1 MDFEFIYKICT
12 KAEWLK
18 AKKEGK
24 FSGSKKDI
32 EDGFIHFSNKDQLKG
47 ILSKYFLNQKDLVL
61 LKVEALKLNNLIY
74 EQASDGNMF
83 PHLYDHLDI
92 SHVCN
97 DYEININEEG
107 NHILPI

>member
-24 FSGSKKDI
+24 FLGSKKDI

-47 ILSKYFLNQKDLVL
+47 
-61 LKVEALKLNNLIY
+61 
-74 EQASDGNMF
+74 
-83 PHLYDHLDI
+83 
-92 SHVCN
+92 
-97 DYEININEEG
+97 
-107 NHILPI
+107 

>member
-24 FSGSKKDI
+24 FLGSKKDI

-47 ILSKYFLNQKDLVL
+47 TLSKYFLNRKDLVL

-83 PHLYDHLDI
+83 PHLYAHLDI
-92 SHVCN
+92 SNVCN
-97 DYEININEEG
+97 DYEINTNKEG